1 MSQEN
6 VDNFKAGYQAFGS
19 GDLETATKDFSDD
32 VEWWTSPEVP
42 PTEGVIKGKQDLI
55 ASWQQIPENWSDFSV
70 VPSDFID
77 ADDKVIVLG
86 TQRAT
91 AKEGGQSFESP
102 FVQVAWF
109 EDGKL
114 TRAQFHSDSAAALK
128 ALGL

>member
-1 MSQEN
+1 MSQAN
-6 VDNFKAGYQAFGS
+6 VDTFKAGYQAFGS
-19 GDLETATKDFSDD
+19 GDLETAAKDFSDD

-42 PTEGVIKGKQDLI
+42 PTEGLIKGKQDLI
-55 ASWQQIPENWSDFSV
+55 ASWQQIPGNWSDFSV
-70 VPSDFID
+70 EPSDFID

-91 AKEGGQSFESP
+91 AKASGRSFESP
-102 FVQVAWF
+102 YVQVAWF

-128 ALGL
+128 ALAQ